1 MLTPHRAA
9 WLLGRLEGAFAPA
22 GREGVG
28 GYLMS
33 GGGGLAQLAAALC
46 PRRTD
51 AHVLLLQAAVRRV
64 LQRGMRV
71 CEVCVGDGGLP
82 CMWPSTL
89 LCVCPLTSLYACVCC
104 VCSCCIYCVC

>member
-1 MLTPHRAA
+1 MLTSHRAA

-51 AHVLLLQAAVRRV
+51 ARVLLLQAAVRRV

-71 CEVCVGDGGLP
+71 CEVCRRPRAAVH
-82 CMWPSTL
+82 
-89 LCVCPLTSLYACVCC
+89 VALYAAVCV
-104 VCSCCIYCVC
+104 SSG